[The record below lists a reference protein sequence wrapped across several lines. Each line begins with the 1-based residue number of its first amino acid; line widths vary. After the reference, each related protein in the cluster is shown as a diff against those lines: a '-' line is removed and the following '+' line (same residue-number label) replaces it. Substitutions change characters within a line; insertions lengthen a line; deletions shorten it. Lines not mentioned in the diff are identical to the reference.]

1 MMTTTE
7 VNRLKSQIDKAILDM
22 EELLPTPSGRGN
34 TGAVAVRYWFYNWVE
49 RQIEG
54 KLRKVTKEAV
64 AIGVIFDHKK
74 NPEAPFTDRSVYA
87 DDTVEIRVAVNAPGT
102 RLDMDLLRFLL
113 TDGGYIDQGT
123 LEGLITKATKVNAP
137 AHRFTA
143 TLIEGDRETQ
153 VLPRDTLY

>member
-22 EELLPTPSGRGN
+22 EKLLPEGGRGN
-34 TGAVAVRYWFYNWVE
+34 TSAVAVRYWFYNWVE

-54 KLRKVTKEAV
+54 KLRKVTKEAMAV
-64 AIGVIFDHKK
+64 GVIFDHKK

-87 DDTVEIRVAVNAPGT
+87 DETVEIRVAVNAPGT
-102 RLDMDLLRFLL
+102 RLDLDLLRFLL

-123 LEGLITKATKVNAP
+123 LEGLITKATKQNAP

-143 TLIEGDRETQ
+143 TLVEGSREID
-153 VLPRDTLY
+153 VKPRDTLY